1 MMADS
6 MHITITDNTEKTLE
20 ELQAVCLKALETCG
34 LAAEKYAKNLV
45 NSPGKTGT
53 GNLRNSISHT
63 VDPANN
69 TAYVYTNV
77 EYAPYQE
84 LGTGIYYE
92 GGRQDPWVYQDAKG
106 NWHWTHGNPAKPFI
120 KPAVA
125 DHAADY
131 RAIIERTLKN
141 G

>member
-6 MHITITDNTEKTLE
+6 MHITITDNTEKTLK

-34 LAAEKYAKNLV
+34 LAAENYAKNLV

-63 VDPANN
+63 VDTATN

-84 LGTGIYYE
+84 FGTGIYYE

-120 KPAVA
+120 KPSVA
-125 DHAADY
+125 DHVADY